1 MCILCAVH
9 LAYLSASAL
18 RWLLGS
24 ENSLC
29 WLTYLALDWIVRAL
43 WNPVQGEEVYK
54 LDLGKGFLLA
64 FLWRIFRVGLT
75 CGKTRAD
82 SLSFSLLRSI
92 LHYLFVKWTWFS
104 HTLRCTKRMID
115 CCRRLVNLVRIHQ
128 AEERGLLFFSSHPSF
143 PSPPPSL
150 SVSLVEN
157 MVLAYPQHYIFVI
170 LSVQYKF
177 TCVWR
182 SPKLLLL
189 SVSTLSSVKKER
201 KKERKRATSLIHST
215 KSESWYFPITQ

>member
-1 MCILCAVH
+1 MGIPVVWATFHNWWFQGPVPHRAESLASRISQTVCSAWLADIILLLWSVSARLLAGMCILCAVH

-75 CGKTRAD
+75 CGKARAD

-104 HTLRCTKRMID
+104 RTLRCTKRMID

-128 AEERGLLFFSSHPSF
+128 AEERGLLFLSSHLSF

-150 SVSLVEN
+150 SVSLS
-157 MVLAYPQHYIFVI
+157 
-170 LSVQYKF
+170 LS
-177 TCVWR
+177 
-182 SPKLLLL
+182 L
-189 SVSTLSSVKKER
+189 SLKM
-201 KKERKRATSLIHST
+201 
-215 KSESWYFPITQ
+215 WC